1 MQRFLIAVLP
11 IFIAVGI
18 ISSFQLKGGDAAAV
32 WVAVGVLMIRP
43 MSRAMRGR

>member
-11 IFIAVGI
+11 IFMALGI
-18 ISSFQLKGGDAAAV
+18 ISIFDLKGGDAQAV

-43 MSRAMRGR
+43 MRAAMRER